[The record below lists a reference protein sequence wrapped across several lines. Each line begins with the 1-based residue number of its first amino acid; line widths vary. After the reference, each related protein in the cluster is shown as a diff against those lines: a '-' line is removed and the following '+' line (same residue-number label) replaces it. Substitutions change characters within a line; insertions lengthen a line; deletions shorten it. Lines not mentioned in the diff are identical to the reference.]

1 MADLDLDDPLVT
13 LEDALADGRVADFLP
28 GCEDDLAT
36 VVEELK
42 EARAALTK
50 VTDAVADAYNWD
62 NPSSTLERIGDA
74 VDSERYLVWARYN
87 G

>member
-1 MADLDLDDPLVT
+1 MADLDLDDSLVT

-28 GCEDDLAT
+28 GCEDALAAA
-36 VVEELK
+36 VAELK

-50 VTDAVADAYNWD
+50 VTDAVADAHNWE
-62 NPSSTLERIGDA
+62 NPASTLERIGDA
-74 VDSERYLVWARYN
+74 VNSERYPVGARHN